1 MPSPLLPSGHA
12 REDTRGDEVQR
23 SENDVISSIGGVAL
37 YFVKIKATDIILLL
51 TNLLTLGERNHNNNH
66 NENSIFGYLIFI
78 IYSNVSNL
86 DEIAGLTALVNE
98 TKRESDI

>member
-1 MPSPLLPSGHA
+1 MPRPLLPSGHA

-66 NENSIFGYLIFI
+66 DENSIFGYLIF

-98 TKRESDI
+98 TNRESDI

>member
-1 MPSPLLPSGHA
+1 MPRPLLPSGHA

>member
-1 MPSPLLPSGHA
+1 MPRPLLPSGHA

-23 SENDVISSIGGVAL
+23 SENDVISSIGDVAL

>member
-1 MPSPLLPSGHA
+1 MPRPLLPSGHA

-78 IYSNVSNL
+78 YSNVSNL

-98 TKRESDI
+98 TFNESDI

>member
-1 MPSPLLPSGHA
+1 MPRPLLPSGHA

-37 YFVKIKATDIILLL
+37 YYVKIKATDIILLL

-78 IYSNVSNL
+78 YSNVSNL

>member
-1 MPSPLLPSGHA
+1 MPRPLLPSGHA

-66 NENSIFGYLIFI
+66 NENGIFGYLIFI
-78 IYSNVSNL
+78 YSNISNL

>member
-1 MPSPLLPSGHA
+1 MPRPLLPSGHA

-78 IYSNVSNL
+78 YINISNL

-98 TKRESDI
+98 TNRESDI

>member
-1 MPSPLLPSGHA
+1 MPRPLLPSGHA

-78 IYSNVSNL
+78 YSNVSNL